1 MAKNDLT
8 SINAKDYERIAN
20 RISLPHTQ
28 ETIDRQL
35 GDAWSNVERELR
47 KEGGTGRLTAPD
59 GLVRLNPIPYKGFTI
74 ELYGRIVY
82 RTQFDVYGQLRW
94 VGTATGKIMNQGKE
108 VDVIFDVEASFP
120 NGIEDTQDAA
130 KYFFGLIDACRRT

>member
-1 MAKNDLT
+1 MPDKNLT
-8 SINAKDYERIAN
+8 GINAKDYDRIAN

-28 ETIDRQL
+28 ETIDRQVS
-35 GDAWSNVERELR
+35 DAFGNIEKELR
-47 KEGGTGRLTAPD
+47 KEGNTGKLTAPD
-59 GLVRLNPIPYKGFTI
+59 GLVRLSPIPYKGFII

-82 RTQFDVYGQLRW
+82 RTQFDIYGQLRW
-94 VGTATGKIMNQGKE
+94 VGTATGKIMNKGKE
-108 VDVIFDVEASFP
+108 VDMIFDIEASFP